1 MESSIKRL
9 GATCVTTFHFGRH
22 TRAAREH
29 WKSKLMANM
38 AREPSRRRCGG
49 FRSFMRDEKGVN
61 PGAGAGRKDD
71 DKRAE

>member
-9 GATCVTTFHFGRH
+9 GATCATTFHFGRH

-38 AREPSRRRCGG
+38 AREPARRRCGG
-49 FRSFMRDEKGVN
+49 SFGLSMRDEKAPV
-61 PGAGAGRKDD
+61 PAPVQGR
-71 DKRAE
+71 RRS